1 MVHHL
6 MIKRNIVSD
15 GNVYS
20 QKSYLISESVS
31 IFGEYHKLEHYT
43 LEFHHLLS
51 DLAFHAHNSFQ
62 KRMDQQ
68 AWHDWEGQQWP
79 SDMPRQGFRRLPVL
93 LPPRQKT
100 YDFPVLQHLP

>member
-31 IFGEYHKLEHYT
+31 IFGEYHKLEHYN

-51 DLAFHAHNSFQ
+51 DLAFHVRNSFQ
-62 KRMDQQ
+62 KKDGPTSL
-68 AWHDWEGQQWP
+68 A
-79 SDMPRQGFRRLPVL
+79 RQGRPAVAR
-93 LPPRQKT
+93 
-100 YDFPVLQHLP
+100 